1 MTSDQIYSLI
11 THSGQY
17 SLPYL
22 FRFHHED
29 FGTLLLCGNNEAIT
43 YDGETYLPAN
53 IKYTRPKSQN
63 GVLTGGT
70 LTASLIG
77 NTLSEFFAVG
87 DFLMSVE
94 VVGII
99 AEGGTVEPFRAFR
112 HRYGDMTVSDMDLTI
127 SFTADDRMGMTF
139 PPDVFDADNNRGNA

>member
-1 MTSDQIYSLI
+1 MTADQLYGIL
-11 THSGQY
+11 THSGAY

-22 FRFHHED
+22 FRFHHD
-29 FGTLLLCGNNEAIT
+29 SFGTLLLCGNNEAIT

-53 IKYTRPKSQN
+53 ISYSRPKSQN

-77 NTLSEFFAVG
+77 NSLPEFFAAG

-94 VVGII
+94 VVGVV
-99 AEGGTVEPFRAFR
+99 ADGGTVEPFRMFR
-112 HRYGDMTVSDMDLTI
+112 HRYGDMTVSGMELTI
-127 SFTADDRMGMTF
+127 SFTSDDRMGMTF
-139 PPDVFDADNNRGNA
+139 TPDIFDADNNRGNA